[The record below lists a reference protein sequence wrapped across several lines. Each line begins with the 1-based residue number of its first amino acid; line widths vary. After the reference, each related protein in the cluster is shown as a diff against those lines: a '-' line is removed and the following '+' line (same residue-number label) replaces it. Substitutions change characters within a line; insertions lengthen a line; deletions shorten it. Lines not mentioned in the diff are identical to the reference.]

1 VKKFYL
7 VILIIILNSTQF
19 IYAQELDNAYD
30 PSWDIYLNNYNQYE
44 KERPKKQITQ
54 DEFNSAIEVIKSYQK
69 DDKKS
74 KRKWWLF
81 GKKEEKNTTKQID
94 TKEENQVKSPPP
106 SPEPLLRLPVD
117 VYNNDLIIKNGFYL
131 IDTVKRDNKYFLKF
145 KQGSMDIAEE
155 VLKRL
160 KFDNE
165 TIGRVSTLVKEH
177 MSRFEHLR
185 TGNIKRFI
193 NRVGIENLDLLFEL
207 QIADIK
213 GSKPPYDF
221 SEIIKL
227 KEECK
232 RIIDEKQPL
241 TVKDLAINGHDLMAL
256 GYKQGKDIGTIL
268 TKLLELVIENP
279 ELNIKEKLLGLIW
292 NIHFWNPCGS
302 RCSETYFT
310 IKLLFYEKGG

>member
-69 DDKKS
+69 DGNKS

-131 IDTVKRDNKYFLKF
+131 IDTVKRDNKYFLNF
-145 KQGSMDIAEE
+145 KQGSMDIAEVE
-155 VLKRL
+155 AKITDKKVNLTQ
-160 KFDNE
+160 NN
-165 TIGRVSTLVKEH
+165 VS
-177 MSRFEHLR
+177 
-185 TGNIKRFI
+185 I
-193 NRVGIENLDLLFEL
+193 
-207 QIADIK
+207 
-213 GSKPPYDF
+213 
-221 SEIIKL
+221 EIIDNN
-227 KEECK
+227 
-232 RIIDEKQPL
+232 I
-241 TVKDLAINGHDLMAL
+241 VKI
-256 GYKQGKDIGTIL
+256 YYQGPDNS
-268 TKLLELVIENP
+268 LETSLPIF
-279 ELNIKEKLLGLIW
+279 K
-292 NIHFWNPCGS
+292 
-302 RCSETYFT
+302 
-310 IKLLFYEKGG
+310 